1 MKNRYDIVAEAV
13 EECLKECYKLAQPK
27 VTWEDFKKENK
38 EYMDNNYKERD
49 IPAPYSFYY
58 LPKEE
63 FTEIINAVASAYGL
77 EDHIHND
84 AELLINYLKNPT
96 IVVYNKELGRHY
108 EHIEGLDSILDKE
121 SFDKVMDYIHK
132 YMDYYKG
139 DHYANSYN
147 FNVCLGASPN
157 TNKDAVIENW
167 KKYRNKDITIN
178 DNIYD
183 EDSSEDW

>member
-1 MKNRYDIVAEAV
+1 M
-13 EECLKECYKLAQPK
+13 
-27 VTWEDFKKENK
+27 
-38 EYMDNNYKERD
+38 
-49 IPAPYSFYY
+49 
-58 LPKEE
+58 
-63 FTEIINAVASAYGL
+63 
-77 EDHIHND
+77 
-84 AELLINYLKNPT
+84 
-96 IVVYNKELGRHY
+96 GRHY

-132 YMDYYKG
+132 YMNYYRS
-139 DHYANSYN
+139 DHYANSYS

-157 TNKDAVIENW
+157 SNKDAVIENW